1 MSPKCKPFKDVLAAP
16 GSELYQALVDR
27 DQKKAEKLYKECLA
41 REKSR
46 EEKTTAT
53 KESHQDGTL

>member
-27 DQKKAEKLYKECLA
+27 DQKKAEKLHKECLA

-46 EEKTTAT
+46 EEKTTTT

>member
-27 DQKKAEKLYKECLA
+27 DQKKAEKRYKECLA

-46 EEKTTAT
+46 EEKTAAT